1 MPLNNTIQS
10 LKDYFSGRDGLQRSN
25 RFSVSFENVPN
36 GIARYQDKEYLA
48 DEFLL
53 QQRVIDQLADNL
65 TGYGIGR
72 LLPRRQRFAN
82 GFNIAF
88 PVSGDN
94 RIVLFFND
102 WFNSLYSGGYS
113 SGGNYPAPFSLPY
126 YDDVVQPVNVNVNL
140 LDLNGNIKTQF
151 TFNEVMPV
159 EMLPIKMTQTVT
171 NEYLRIALTFNYRDF
186 IYRKLL

>member
-10 LKDYFSGRDGLQRSN
+10 IKDYFTGKDGLQRSN
-25 RFSVSFENVPN
+25 RFSVSFSNIPQT
-36 GIARYQDKEYLA
+36 ISRYQDREYLA

-82 GFNIAF
+82 GFNLSF
-88 PVSGDN
+88 PVAGDN
-94 RIVLFFND
+94 KIVLFFND
-102 WFNSLYSGGYS
+102 WFNLLYSGGYS
-113 SGGNYPAPFSLPY
+113 SGGNYPAPFSLGY
-126 YDDVVQPVNVNVNL
+126 YDDVVQPVTVDINL
-140 LDLNGNIKTQF
+140 LDMNGNPKTRF

-159 EMLPIKMTQTVT
+159 ELLPIKMAQNVQ

-186 IYRKLL
+186 IYKTV